1 MNANI
6 TRQLMGKPSS
16 PCIGNFNCLFLTS
29 SDQVY
34 YFPIS
39 IFILLLTLYGDLIG
53 SYMEAGNLIN
63 KTTKL
68 SYSWVCPASGVVY
81 KGIYRAV
88 LEFSLTQQQKCSYS
102 NPFPIM
108 ILLLP
113 ALCRWGVRSLL
124 SGQIW
129 FPLGIFWLPPW
140 LILSLIIFQSH
151 LLYLYPNFLTR
162 HPHFFFFF
170 L

>member
-6 TRQLMGKPSS
+6 TCQLMGKPSS
-16 PCIGNFNCLFLTS
+16 PCTGNFNCLFLTS

-34 YFPIS
+34 YFSIS

-68 SYSWVCPASGVVY
+68 SYSWVCPTSGVVY
-81 KGIYRAV
+81 KGIPGSENLRAV
-88 LEFSLTQQQKCSYS
+88 LEFSLTQQQKCSCS

-113 ALCRWGVRSLL
+113 ALCRWRV
-124 SGQIW
+124 
-129 FPLGIFWLPPW
+129 
-140 LILSLIIFQSH
+140 H
-151 LLYLYPNFLTR
+151 A
-162 HPHFFFFF
+162 
-170 L
+170 